1 MRVLFLGAHPDDEMA
16 CSGLLVKMAR
26 DGAVIDAITFSDCS
40 DLIPDGFAP
49 ADLVAEWRQAMDFLG
64 VRDRLLMSIPNRNF
78 PAHRQAVL
86 ALLDEYRDG
95 YDLVL
100 CPATFDV
107 HQDHAT
113 VAAEAVRAFKHT
125 TLLGYELPMN
135 EVKVTM
141 LTGFIHLD
149 PDIVEAKVAHTAIYR
164 SQARRAYMHETYIR
178 GLVAVRGVQA
188 GCAAAEAYEV
198 IRWHG

>member
-16 CSGLLVKMAR
+16 CSGLLAKLAR
-26 DGAVIDAITFSDCS
+26 DGAVIDAITFSDCD
-40 DLIPDGFAP
+40 DLIPDGFVP
-49 ADLVAEWRQAMDFLG
+49 SDLVAEWQQAMDFLG
-64 VRDRLLMSIPNRNF
+64 VGERRLGSIPNRNF
-78 PAHRQAVL
+78 PEHRQAVL
-86 ALLDEYRDG
+86 ALLDENRDG
-95 YDLVL
+95 YDMVL

-113 VAAEAVRAFKHT
+113 VAAEAIRAFKHAT
-125 TLLGYELPMN
+125 ILGYELPMN
-135 EVKVTM
+135 EVKAM
-141 LTGFIHLD
+141 ALTGFIHLD
-149 PDIVEAKVAHTAIYR
+149 PDIVEIKVAHAAVYR